1 MIPKLLK
8 SLRYL
13 LIVTVLTIGLVEVGF
28 RVAVRAGWFG
38 LDYGDVFSQKVM
50 NEGGFLLPQQR
61 VRVVNGY
68 GQKVSWITNSK
79 GFRNDQEFD
88 YNQSDSVVRILSIGD
103 SFTSGYKVGQNET
116 YSAILERE
124 LNARQDG
131 LKYEVMVACV
141 QNPLQGLDYLNKYG
155 LKYKPDFVLLG
166 ITLGN
171 DLSEIFLRLHAL
183 GHSKLEGTWV
193 LENPDFDDESLQ
205 SQMMTEKLPSDTY
218 YPASEISD
226 YYDRL
231 IFPKLLRP
239 LFYPTYGGESI
250 FAIKGKISPYIHDFT
265 HGLGVYLKNQPESI
279 STAFERLE
287 EILSA
292 YKELAEI
299 RGFDFHIGLFPQRFQ
314 VNDLDQRETI
324 KDYHLNADAFD
335 WQAPN
340 RIIGKY
346 CAALDLHC
354 IDPLE
359 EFRKQSDI
367 LYLPNGDM
375 HWNAKG
381 QKVMAKAFLNEIWL
395 E

>member
-1 MIPKLLK
+1 MVPKLIKFLK
-8 SLRYL
+8 YL

-38 LDYGDVFSQKVM
+38 LDYGDVFSQRAM

-68 GQKVSWITNSK
+68 GQKVSWVTNSK

-88 YNQSDSVVRILSIGD
+88 YNQSDSVIRILSIGD

-131 LKYEVMVACV
+131 LKYEVLVACV

-155 LKYKPDFVLLG
+155 LKYKPDIVLLG

-171 DLSEIFLRLHAL
+171 DLSEIFLRLHAS
-183 GHSKLEGTWV
+183 GHSKLEGVRV
-193 LENPDFDDESLQ
+193 LENPGFDDERLQ
-205 SQMMTEKLPSDTY
+205 SEVMTEELPADTY

-231 IFPKLLRP
+231 IFPKLLKP

-287 EILSA
+287 QIMIA
-292 YKELAEI
+292 YKQLAET
-299 RGFDFHIGLFPQRFQ
+299 RDFDFYIGLFPQRFQ
-314 VNDLDQRETI
+314 VNDLDKSETI
-324 KDYHLNADAFD
+324 KD
-335 WQAPN
+335 
-340 RIIGKY
+340 
-346 CAALDLHC
+346 
-354 IDPLE
+354 
-359 EFRKQSDI
+359 
-367 LYLPNGDM
+367 
-375 HWNAKG
+375 
-381 QKVMAKAFLNEIWL
+381 
-395 E
+395 